1 MACEPTYHIQ
11 SRVGARHITY
21 KWHRVR
27 TIAHNPRPDAI
38 DTCAGVL
45 PTSEVPLHVI
55 IKVALG
61 GRGDEL
67 VVGDIVVP
75 GREVPDKGSSSAA
88 DDDAVVGRALD
99 QVVHESR
106 VEAEGVGGGET
117 GSGGWVWGCGNAA
130 GDAANRDDAGA

>member
-1 MACEPTYHIQ
+1 M
-11 SRVGARHITY
+11 
-21 KWHRVR
+21 
-27 TIAHNPRPDAI
+27 
-38 DTCAGVL
+38 
-45 PTSEVPLHVI
+45 PLHVI
-55 IKVALG
+55 VKVALG

-75 GREVPDKGSSSAA
+75 RREVPDEGFSGAA

-117 GSGGWVWGCGNAA
+117 GSDGWVWGCGDMA
-130 GDAANRDDAGA
+130 GDAADRNDAGA